1 MPAAEA
7 QAKLEKA
14 LDRLESAALGLKSRA
29 TFATQAPV
37 SNDNSVDSERDA
49 LRAELDRSRADNAA
63 LERRNA
69 EATQR
74 LDAAIT
80 RLRGALED

>member
-1 MPAAEA
+1 MAAAEA

-14 LDRLESAALGLKSRA
+14 LDRLESVARDLKSRA
-29 TFATQAPV
+29 ILTEQDT
-37 SNDNSVDSERDA
+37 DSKDESSIAERDA
-49 LRAELDRSRADNAA
+49 LRAELDRSRADNVA
-63 LERRNA
+63 LERSNA

-80 RLRGALED
+80 RLRGVLED